1 MTNLEQYGKRPA
13 LLAVGLIL
21 VFAVLGAP
29 AADGQTLTVSPSSI
43 QFTYILGDPT
53 PPCSR

>member
-21 VFAVLGAP
+21 VFAALGAP